1 MEFNLFDYINEYPIL
16 IILPV
21 VTLILSSV
29 TPYYTQLE
37 TIAERTKAL
46 EVKAQEIQ
54 EELTCLSGKM
64 EDFRKLA
71 DNLYNVHSAR
81 QFRNDMR
88 KLYINKARN
97 QEVIRNHE
105 VAQHAY
111 KNAKNEFTDFVLTLC

>member
-1 MEFNLFDYINEYPIL
+1 MEFTHYINEYPFL

-21 VTLILSSV
+21 VVLMLSSV

-46 EVKAQEIQ
+46 EIKEQEIQ
-54 EELTCLSGKM
+54 EKLECLRLKID
-64 EDFRKLA
+64 DFRKLTE
-71 DNLYNVHSAR
+71 NLYNVHSAR

>member
-1 MEFNLFDYINEYPIL
+1 MDFIYYIKEYPYM
-16 IILPV
+16 IILPIII
-21 VTLILSSV
+21 LMLSSV

-37 TIAERTKAL
+37 TIAEKTKAL
-46 EVKAQEIQ
+46 DIQAQEIQ
-54 EELTCLSGKM
+54 EQLAYLNDNMK
-64 EDFRKLA
+64 DFRKLA
-71 DNLYNVHSAR
+71 ENLYNVHSAR

-88 KLYINKARN
+88 KLYMNKARN

>member
-1 MEFNLFDYINEYPIL
+1 MEFNLFDYINDYPIL
-16 IILPV
+16 IILSV
-21 VTLILSSV
+21 LILILSSV
-29 TPYYTQLE
+29 TPYYTHLE

-46 EVKAQEIQ
+46 EVKSQEIQ
-54 EELTCLSGKM
+54 EQLACLSAKM

-88 KLYINKARN
+88 KLYMNKARN
-97 QEVIRNHE
+97 QEVIRKHE

>member
-21 VTLILSSV
+21 VVLMLSSV

-37 TIAERTKAL
+37 TIAERTKTL
-46 EVKAQEIQ
+46 EIKEQEIQ
-54 EELTCLSGKM
+54 EKLASLSLKM
-64 EDFRKLA
+64 DDFRNLTE
-71 DNLYNVHSAR
+71 NLYNVHSAR

-88 KLYINKARN
+88 KLYMNKARN

>member
-1 MEFNLFDYINEYPIL
+1 M
-16 IILPV
+16 
-21 VTLILSSV
+21 LSSV

-46 EVKAQEIQ
+46 EIKEQEIQ
-54 EELTCLSGKM
+54 EKLECLRLKID
-64 EDFRKLA
+64 DFRKLTE
-71 DNLYNVHSAR
+71 NLYNVHSAR

>member
-1 MEFNLFDYINEYPIL
+1 MEFTHYINEYPFL

-21 VTLILSSV
+21 VVLMLSSV

-46 EVKAQEIQ
+46 EIKEQEIQ
-54 EELTCLSGKM
+54 EQLASLSLKM
-64 EDFRKLA
+64 DDFTKLA
-71 DNLYNVHSAR
+71 ENLYNVHSAR

-88 KLYINKARN
+88 KLYMNKARN

>member
-1 MEFNLFDYINEYPIL
+1 MEFNLFDYINEYPII

-21 VTLILSSV
+21 ITLILSSV

-46 EVKAQEIQ
+46 EIKEQEIQ
-54 EELTCLSGKM
+54 EKLSCLSLKM
-64 EDFRKLA
+64 DDFTKLA
-71 DNLYNVHSAR
+71 ENLYNVHSAR

-88 KLYINKARN
+88 KLYMNKARN
-97 QEVIRNHE
+97 QDVIRNHE

>member
-1 MEFNLFDYINEYPIL
+1 MEFNLFDYINEYPII

-21 VTLILSSV
+21 ITLILSSV

-46 EVKAQEIQ
+46 EIKEQEIQ
-54 EELTCLSGKM
+54 EKLECLRLKID
-64 EDFRKLA
+64 DFRNLTE
-71 DNLYNVHSAR
+71 NLYNVHSAR